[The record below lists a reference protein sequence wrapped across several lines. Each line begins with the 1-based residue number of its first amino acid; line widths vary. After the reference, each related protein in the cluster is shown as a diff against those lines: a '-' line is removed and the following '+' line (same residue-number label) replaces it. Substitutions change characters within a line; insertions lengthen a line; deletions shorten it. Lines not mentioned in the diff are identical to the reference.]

1 MCCKITST
9 TQIGWRMPFPG
20 SVFLPMRCILSS
32 AVANFASF
40 VSRLRKRR
48 FFMIFREKLS
58 LSGICVPVAIPQWSR
73 SRQRM
78 VHTVYLWIAPGADT
92 MPVHSGV
99 FKGINFMGLGMQI
112 DVYAERLTDTQLG
125 LFCLAGPVATL
136 LLGWVVILLAKR
148 ICTSK
153 SKLFK
158 AVMWYVSLAIL
169 IIDPLYLSILCGF
182 FGGGDMNG
190 IKLLFPEI
198 AVRIV
203 SAVIG
208 VIHGVV
214 IWKYLLPSYTKSFQK
229 DNIHGE

>member
-1 MCCKITST
+1 MSKRFR
-9 TQIGWRMPFPG
+9 QYIGILAAVIIYYIIHEG
-20 SVFLPMRCILSS
+20 SHLLT
-32 AVANFASF
+32 A
-40 VSRLRKRR
+40 L
-48 FFMIFREKLS
+48 
-58 LSGICVPVAIPQWSR
+58 
-73 SRQRM
+73 
-78 VHTVYLWIAPGADT
+78 YY
-92 MPVHSGV
+92 GV

-125 LFCLAGPVATL
+125 MFCLAGPAATL
-136 LLGWVVILLAKR
+136 LFGWVLILFAKR

-169 IIDPLYLSILCGF
+169 IIDPLYMSVLCSL

-208 VIHGVV
+208 VIYGIV
-214 IWKYLLPSYTKSFQK
+214 IWKYLLPEYTKAFQE
-229 DNIHGE
+229 G

>member
-1 MCCKITST
+1 MSKRFR
-9 TQIGWRMPFPG
+9 QYLG
-20 SVFLPMRCILSS
+20 ILA
-32 AVANFASF
+32 AVISYY
-40 VSRLRKRR
+40 
-48 FFMIFREKLS
+48 IIHE
-58 LSGICVPVAIPQWSR
+58 
-73 SRQRM
+73 
-78 VHTVYLWIAPGADT
+78 GAHLLT
-92 MPVHSGV
+92 ALYYGT
-99 FKGINFMGLGMQI
+99 FKKINFMGLGMQI
-112 DVYAERLTDTQLG
+112 DAYTERMTDTQLG

-136 LLGWVVILLAKR
+136 LFGWVLILLVKQ
-148 ICTSK
+148 ICSSK

-169 IIDPLYLSILCGF
+169 IIDPLYMSVLCGF

-203 SAVIG
+203 FVVIG
-208 VIHGVV
+208 VIHGIV